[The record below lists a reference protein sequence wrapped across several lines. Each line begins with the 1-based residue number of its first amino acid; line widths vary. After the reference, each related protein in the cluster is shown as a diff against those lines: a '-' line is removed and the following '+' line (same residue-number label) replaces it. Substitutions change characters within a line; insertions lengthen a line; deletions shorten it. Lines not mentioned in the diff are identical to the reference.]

1 MAKKEKF
8 FWWHGSD
15 LTDFF
20 TKGTSLAETSFRV
33 EFHPKE
39 EFGLKLI
46 PLGAVIQHEGEHEF
60 NVVHA
65 CPPVCPD

>member
-1 MAKKEKF
+1 MAKKAKF

-15 LTDFF
+15 LTGFF
-20 TKGTSLAETSFRV
+20 TKGAAMAGQNFRV
-33 EFHPKE
+33 EFHPDE
-39 EFGLKLI
+39 EKGLKLI
-46 PLGAVIQHEGEHEF
+46 PMDAVIEHVGDHAY